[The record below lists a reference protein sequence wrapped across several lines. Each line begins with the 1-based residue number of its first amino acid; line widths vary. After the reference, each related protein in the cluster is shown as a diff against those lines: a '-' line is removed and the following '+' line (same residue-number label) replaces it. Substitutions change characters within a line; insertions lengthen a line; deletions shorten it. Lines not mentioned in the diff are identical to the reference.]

1 MLPLWVFLAEEN
13 RHAEEMPVVQIEEL
27 ANRTKKSAGSEAWI
41 MRPFMSAGREFMGDW
56 FNRKLDYPAR
66 LVNTMG
72 QDEQGT
78 ENPFWICRECN
89 GMEHERM
96 AGIYWCAP
104 CAREKREERS
114 AVFYASHAEQARQA
128 AARAAQAAVR
138 AAKRP
143 IDEPYKGSLR
153 MREPYK

>member
-1 MLPLWVFLAEEN
+1 MMPFL
-13 RHAEEMPVVQIEEL
+13 
-27 ANRTKKSAGSEAWI
+27 
-41 MRPFMSAGREFMGDW
+41 SAGREFMGDW

-78 ENPFWICRECN
+78 ENPFWICRKCN

-96 AGIYWCAP
+96 AGIYWCERLK
-104 CAREKREERS
+104 CAREKREERA

-128 AARAAQAAVR
+128 AVR

-143 IDEPYKGSLR
+143 IDETYKGSLR
-153 MREPYK
+153 AREPYK